1 MEFVKLLKSFA
12 ANYMVVVEGNKG
24 NTVAVLVSDGGIR
37 IQVERKNIYPVMVFL
52 GVGLSAHINI

>member
-24 NTVAVLVSDGGIR
+24 NTVAVPVSGGGIR

-52 GVGLSAHINI
+52 WVAQIPM

>member
-24 NTVAVLVSDGGIR
+24 NTVAVPVSDGGIR

>member
-24 NTVAVLVSDGGIR
+24 NTVAVPVSNGGIR
-37 IQVERKNIYPVMVFL
+37 IQVERKIFIRLWFFL
-52 GVGLSAHINI
+52 GSD

>member
-24 NTVAVLVSDGGIR
+24 NTVAVPVSDGRIR